1 MKMSKLILYHGSPEI
16 IETPVFGKG
25 KAYNDYGRGFYCT
38 EHLELAKEWA
48 CTENTDGYANKYE
61 IDVGGLSVLNLS
73 SDKYTILHWLAL
85 LMKYR
90 KLRVSTPV
98 MKRGIEWL
106 EEHFLIDL
114 EPYDVVIGYR
124 ADDSYFSFAR
134 AFVNNEISLT
144 QLSYAMRLG
153 KLGEQFVLKSSAAFE
168 KLQFV
173 SYEVADNTQYYAKR
187 KARDDEAR
195 AAFRAELEK
204 DDLNGLYMR
213 DIIRE
218 EVKADDPRLR

>member
-1 MKMSKLILYHGSPEI
+1 MSKLILYHGSPEI

-61 IDVGGLSVLNLS
+61 FDVGGLSVLNLS
-73 SDKYTILHWLAL
+73 SDEYTILHWLAL

-153 KLGEQFVLKSSAAFE
+153 KLGEQFVLKSPAAFE
-168 KLQFV
+168 NLQFV
-173 SYEVADNTQYYAKR
+173 SYEVADNTKYYAKR

-195 AAFRAELEK
+195 AAFRAEREK

-218 EVKADDPRLR
+218 EVKPDDPRLR

>member
-1 MKMSKLILYHGSPEI
+1 MSKLILYHGSSEI
-16 IETPVFGKG
+16 IQKPVFGKG
-25 KAYNDYGRGFYCT
+25 KSYNDYGQGFYCT

-61 IDVGGLSVLNLS
+61 IDTDDLAILNLS
-73 SDKYTILHWLAL
+73 SEEYTILHWLAL
-85 LMKYR
+85 LMEYR
-90 KLRVSTPV
+90 KFRISTPV
-98 MKRGIEWL
+98 MKRGAEWL
-106 EEHFLIDL
+106 KENFLIDL
-114 EPYDVVIGYR
+114 APYDAVIGYR

-144 QLSYAMRLG
+144 QLSSAMRLG
-153 KLGEQFVLKSSAAFE
+153 KLGEPFVLKSPVAFE

-173 SYEVADNTQYYAKR
+173 SYEMADNTEFYAKR

-195 AAFRAELEK
+195 AAFNAELEK

-218 EVKADDPRLR
+218 EVKPSDPRLR